1 MQDETLLLEKEN
13 DSRVDKV
20 LGQLICNVS
29 STTKED
35 YLCSNGI
42 YILTK
47 FDYFFCRVLLKEL
60 PPNQAE
66 EIFICDPLIS
76 LQLVNLSIKSKD
88 ILHYFEHIK
97 STSQFVVLPF
107 VEK

>member
-1 MQDETLLLEKEN
+1 MEHLF
-13 DSRVDKV
+13 DSF
-20 LGQLICNVS
+20 I
-29 STTKED
+29 
-35 YLCSNGI
+35 GI
-42 YILTK
+42 YILTR
-47 FDYFFCRVLLKEL
+47 FDCLFCRVLLKEL

-88 ILHYFEHIK
+88 ILHYFAHIK